1 MIKRYTTKLPRTE
14 ANNAVIETLLDSLHS
29 LMNAEIGSDAVCEYE
44 DSAPTLLTVFL
55 TDKGPLVES
64 ATNKIV
70 YIMSKKDD
78 DVVDEWIDRYS
89 HEMKERY
96 KMESIMRVLE
106 NTEDSLVAEKLLFFI
121 NLAISSHYSLFK
133 RKLVGER
140 VLR

>member
-133 RKLVGER
+133 RKLVSER
-140 VLR
+140 VAR

>member
-1 MIKRYTTKLPRTE
+1 
-14 ANNAVIETLLDSLHS
+14 
-29 LMNAEIGSDAVCEYE
+29 MNAEIGSDAVCEYE

-133 RKLVGER
+133 RKLVSER
-140 VLR
+140 VAR

>member
-133 RKLVGER
+133 RKLVAR
-140 VLR
+140 